1 MGCEIVATPEFNS
14 NLKRLGKKY
23 KSLKVDFAD
32 FIDSLRENPLQGS
45 DLGGGVRKIRLAIH
59 SKGKGKSGGARVI
72 TCNTIVSADCT
83 KILLVIIYDKS
94 EQESITDKE
103 IKDIIRKYYV

>member
-1 MGCEIVATPEFNS
+1 MDCEITATPEFNS

-23 KSLKVDFAD
+23 KSLKIDFAA
-32 FIDSLRENPLQGS
+32 FIESLRENPLQGS
-45 DLGGGVRKIRLAIH
+45 DLSGGVRKIRFAIR
-59 SKGKGKSGGARVI
+59 SKGKGKRGGARVI
-72 TCNTIVSADCT
+72 TCNTLVSEDCT

-103 IKDIIRKYYV
+103 IKDIIRDYYM